1 MIINEMGDLMA
12 ILQKHLGDVVG
23 KEIVLVMSDGQ
34 AFKGKLSAF
43 DDENIML
50 TDVMESR
57 AADARWR
64 EALVTVPTTGF
75 EGGGGRGI
83 MIGDSGTSM
92 LKLTTV
98 ILRIRHVSRIWLW
111 KPETP
116 EGF

>member
-1 MIINEMGDLMA
+1 MMINEMGDLMT
-12 ILQKHLGDVVG
+12 ILQKHLNELIG
-23 KEIVLVMSDGQ
+23 KDIVLVMSDGQ

-43 DDENIML
+43 DEENIML

-57 AADARWR
+57 ATDARWR
-64 EALVTVPTTGF
+64 EALVTVPSAGI
-75 EGGGGRGI
+75 EGVGGSGI

-98 ILRIRHVSRIWLW
+98 ILRIQHISRVWLW